1 MGDEHIAKEAHS
13 LVEYFEWVKR
23 ELSEGEWVFRGQC
36 NSEWRL
42 LPSIARPDA
51 HVDPAKAQEKLVR
64 ELKLR
69 LPSVY
74 QRSLDDD
81 WELLA
86 LAQHHGA
93 PTSLLDWSRSS
104 LVALWFAVSEN
115 ARLQSATDAAVWA
128 FSVVDA
134 DFVTEKQRGS
144 MSPFEVKKTCFF
156 ESKYFDNRLAAQ
168 QGIFSVHKWWDPG
181 GRVIPL
187 DGNKDLSGRLKKL
200 VIPKEFLVSVVQD
213 LLQAG
218 VGAATL
224 FPDLEGLCKH
234 ILIKHRLAPKKYFED
249 VSDGIDF
256 SDSSSTNT

>member
-1 MGDEHIAKEAHS
+1 MGDEHIAKEVHS
-13 LVEYFEWVKR
+13 LIGYLEWVKR
-23 ELSEGEWVFRGQC
+23 ELGDGEWVFRGQC
-36 NSEWRL
+36 NSQWKL

-51 HVDPAKAQEKLVR
+51 SVDPAKAQEKLVR

-74 QRSLDDD
+74 QRNLHDD

-128 FSVVDA
+128 FRVEDA
-134 DFVTEKQRGS
+134 DFVTEKQRES
-144 MSPFEVKKTCFF
+144 TSPFEVQKTCFF

-168 QGIFSVHKWWDPG
+168 QGIFSVHKWWGPG
-181 GRVIPL
+181 ERVIPL
-187 DGNKDLSGRLKKL
+187 DGNKNLSDRLKKF
-200 VIPKEFLVSVVQD
+200 VIQKDDLVSVVKD

-218 VGAATL
+218 IGAATL

-234 ILIKHRLAPKKYFED
+234 ILIKHRLAPKKIFED
-249 VSDGIDF
+249 VNDGVNF
-256 SDSSSTNT
+256 SDSSSTQS